1 MRADARYGIIQ
12 QPHVQGLRMT
22 QGTIE
27 KTMMTKDVVIATLKA
42 AESVLKAKGVAHAA
56 LFGSVARGEQGPD
69 SDIDIMVEIAP
80 ESRMGLWEYV
90 GVVTSLEDMFP
101 VKVDVAN
108 RETLK
113 PHVRPSA
120 ERDAI
125 YAF

>member
-1 MRADARYGIIQ
+1 MRANARHGIVQ
-12 QPHVQGLRMT
+12 QPHVQGLRMA
-22 QGTIE
+22 QGIKE
-27 KTMMTKDVVIATLKA
+27 RVVMTKDDVIATLKA
-42 AESVLKAKGVAHAA
+42 AENDLKAKGVAHAA
-56 LFGSVARGEQGPD
+56 VFGSVARGEQGPE
-69 SDIDIMVEIAP
+69 SDIDIMVEIDPA
-80 ESRMGLWEYV
+80 SRIGLWEYV

-101 VKVDVAN
+101 AKVDVAN